1 MSKIDDPETT
11 SDRESDFTL
20 FTTVSLLD
28 DLIPDF
34 RGEDGRLNEHT
45 FRKLN
50 NKKSTCML
58 TMNQLC
64 FLVFSEFSSSK
75 IIIITYNSGI
85 RDIRH
90 SLDRVRRATVFV
102 FNLKL

>member
-1 MSKIDDPETT
+1 MDDPETT
-11 SDRESDFTL
+11 SDRGSDFTL

-50 NKKSTCML
+50 NKKSTRML
-58 TMNQLC
+58 FVNQLLLAFSPN
-64 FLVFSEFSSSK
+64 FLLQRRSSRHPPREFGSSGTSMSWG
-75 IIIITYNSGI
+75 SGW
-85 RDIRH
+85 
-90 SLDRVRRATVFV
+90 
-102 FNLKL
+102 